1 MKMDKKISKQLK
13 NLKVKANIRRK
24 SFEETL
30 ANIDF
35 KSKDT
40 PEKKLFIET
49 IEILENIEDTSAQF
63 FDLGVDLSAYETSF
77 FQVIENLMYTLYS
90 ETQVNLIH
98 SYIYQVPLSD
108 NAKQPVDKDG
118 RVLVPS
124 TPEELWNAIVILRNK

>member
-1 MKMDKKISKQLK
+1 MDKKISKHLK
-13 NLKVKANIRRK
+13 NLNVKANIRRK

-30 ANIDF
+30 ASIDF

-40 PEKKLFIET
+40 PEKKLFIDT

-77 FQVIENLMYTLYS
+77 FQVIENLFCTLYS

-98 SYIYQVPLSD
+98 SYIYDVPLSD
-108 NAKQPVDKDG
+108 KAAQPVDKDG
-118 RVLVPS
+118 KVLVPS
-124 TPEELWNAIVILRNK
+124 TPEELWNAIVILKNK